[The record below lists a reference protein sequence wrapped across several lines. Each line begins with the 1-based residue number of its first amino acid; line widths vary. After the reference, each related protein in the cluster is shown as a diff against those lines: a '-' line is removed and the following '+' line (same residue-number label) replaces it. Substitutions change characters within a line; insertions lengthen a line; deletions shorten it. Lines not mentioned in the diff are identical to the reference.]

1 MFSEP
6 PGPRARL
13 WAAARVCRSAGQ
25 RKSRRGGT
33 GGGACAGGQCGG
45 FRDEDAAG
53 GGQERLEGQA
63 RGSDTTAG
71 RRGAHAGGTR
81 LALPS
86 PCHGRGQPPAAT
98 APRSR
103 ALSLGS
109 GLGPRGLGP
118 APWGPRP
125 GTRSGSA
132 RRRIH
137 SESHVTPRR
146 RRWLSPGPGR
156 GPGTLGRQVERPPGR
171 GVGGKGHR
179 VDRPSTP
186 DARFSNATA
195 VTETP
200 GLAPPGWDGHS
211 GGLTAG
217 RQVPVCGTRV
227 RSTSNSILPPR
238 PLSTRLSTG
247 CSLRASTLCLPARD
261 GGAVR
266 EARTQT
272 RTSRT
277 QDRCPPSPAPPRTP
291 LPGWGP
297 PPPSPPA
304 RARPSGRPSAGLW
317 ARGPWSHVGLT
328 TAARSRRRH
337 SAGAWSLSS
346 RSRA

>member
-13 WAAARVCRSAGQ
+13 RAAARVCRSAGQ

-63 RGSDTTAG
+63 RGLDATAG
-71 RRGAHAGGTR
+71 RRGAHAGGTW

-125 GTRSGSA
+125 GTCSGSA

-156 GPGTLGRQVERPPGR
+156 GPGTPGRQVERPPGR

-186 DARFSNATA
+186 DARFSNVTA

-211 GGLTAG
+211 GGLTAD

-247 CSLRASTLCLPARD
+247 CSLRASTLCLPGPRWRSSPR
-261 GGAVR
+261 G
-266 EARTQT
+266 
-272 RTSRT
+272 
-277 QDRCPPSPAPPRTP
+277 QDSDPDFPYPRSVPS
-291 LPGWGP
+291 
-297 PPPSPPA
+297 
-304 RARPSGRPSAGLW
+304 
-317 ARGPWSHVGLT
+317 
-328 TAARSRRRH
+328 
-337 SAGAWSLSS
+337 
-346 RSRA
+346 

>member
-13 WAAARVCRSAGQ
+13 RAAARVCRSAGQ

-45 FRDEDAAG
+45 LRDEDAAG

-63 RGSDTTAG
+63 RGSDATAG

-86 PCHGRGQPPAAT
+86 PCHGRGRPPAAT
-98 APRSR
+98 APWSR

-146 RRWLSPGPGR
+146 RRWLSLGPGR
-156 GPGTLGRQVERPPGR
+156 GPGTPGRQVERPPGR

-186 DARFSNATA
+186 DARFSNVIA

-211 GGLTAG
+211 EGADRRPAGSSVRDTSSLHLKLHLATSPSEHPPLHGL
-217 RQVPVCGTRV
+217 
-227 RSTSNSILPPR
+227 LPPR
-238 PLSTRLSTG
+238 LH
-247 CSLRASTLCLPARD
+247 ALPPGPRWRSSPR
-261 GGAVR
+261 G
-266 EARTQT
+266 
-272 RTSRT
+272 
-277 QDRCPPSPAPPRTP
+277 QDSDPDFPYPRSVPS
-291 LPGWGP
+291 
-297 PPPSPPA
+297 
-304 RARPSGRPSAGLW
+304 
-317 ARGPWSHVGLT
+317 
-328 TAARSRRRH
+328 
-337 SAGAWSLSS
+337 
-346 RSRA
+346 